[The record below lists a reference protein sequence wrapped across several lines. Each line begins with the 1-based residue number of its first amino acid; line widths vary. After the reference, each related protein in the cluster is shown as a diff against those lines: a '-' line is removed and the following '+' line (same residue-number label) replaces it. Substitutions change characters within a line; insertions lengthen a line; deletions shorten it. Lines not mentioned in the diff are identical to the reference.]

1 MKKEI
6 IMNKKDK
13 SKNRLLGG
21 TLPLLGAI
29 FLAIGSV
36 VYIMYK
42 SWSNKV
48 QKEKYEEMWRDYEEC
63 GI

>member
-1 MKKEI
+1 MKTKE
-6 IMNKKDK
+6 NVTGKK
-13 SKNRLLGG
+13 RLLGG
-21 TLPLLGAI
+21 SMPMLFAI

-42 SWSNKV
+42 SWSNKTYA
-48 QKEKYEEMWRDYEEC
+48 EKWKDYDEC

>member
-6 IMNKKDK
+6 AVKAKEK
-13 SKNRLLGG
+13 SKSRLLGG
-21 TLPLLGAI
+21 TLPLLIAI
-29 FLAIGSV
+29 FMAIGSV

-42 SWSNKV
+42 SWSNKAYA
-48 QKEKYEEMWRDYEEC
+48 EKWKDYDEC

>member
-1 MKKEI
+1 MKVIE
-6 IMNKKDK
+6 NEAE
-13 SKNRLLGG
+13 KNNPLGG
-21 TLPLLGAI
+21 SLPLLLAI

-42 SWSNKV
+42 SWSDKAYA
-48 QKEKYEEMWRDYEEC
+48 EKWKDYDEC

>member
-1 MKKEI
+1 MKKIE
-6 IMNKKDK
+6 NEAKK
-13 SKNRLLGG
+13 NHPLGG
-21 TLPLLGAI
+21 SLPLLLAI

-42 SWSNKV
+42 SWSDKAYA
-48 QKEKYEEMWRDYEEC
+48 EKWKDYDEC

>member
-6 IMNKKDK
+6 VMNDKEK

-42 SWSNKV
+42 RWSNKA
-48 QKEKYEEMWRDYEEC
+48 QEEKYKAKWGDYEDC